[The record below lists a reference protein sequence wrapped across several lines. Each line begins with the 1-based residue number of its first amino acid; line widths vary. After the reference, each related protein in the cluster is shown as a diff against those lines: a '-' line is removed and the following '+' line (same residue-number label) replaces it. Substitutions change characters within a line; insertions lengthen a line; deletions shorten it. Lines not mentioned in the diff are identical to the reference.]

1 MGYLR
6 VLVLLTQETGF
17 AGGEVDGP
25 SGFPSPLDRNEQ
37 EKGGSQGLDGAVGE
51 MGRRWWKGTKFRVCE
66 AATS

>member
-37 EKGGSQGLDGAVGE
+37 EKGGSQGLDGV
-51 MGRRWWKGTKFRVCE
+51 V
-66 AATS
+66 